1 MTPSGLTRPSLEIDF
16 AAMAL
21 ARHHAGARHK
31 VLTGLTVDPEAATG
45 LSLLG
50 LFLFGIQSQKRA
62 IA

>member
-1 MTPSGLTRPSLEIDF
+1 LEIDF